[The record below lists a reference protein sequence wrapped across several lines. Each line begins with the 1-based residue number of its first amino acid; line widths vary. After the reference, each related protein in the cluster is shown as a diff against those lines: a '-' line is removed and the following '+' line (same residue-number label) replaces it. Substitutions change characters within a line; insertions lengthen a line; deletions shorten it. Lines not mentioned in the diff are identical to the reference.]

1 MLAMTASLSGLA
13 MTGGVGAVFAQEKKR
28 NALTTKELD
37 EKILAANRELDRRL
51 LEAHKTKDAKMVE
64 SLFSDSPDAFFI
76 SPGGSLNKRKVGIRK
91 SFQYFFDLME
101 SVEGDIKEISYIPLG
116 DGVLAVGTVIYSR
129 QPKKGDANQRTVIWT
144 DYRRLENGNWVYFF
158 RHAHWSIETTNPA
171 DTQK

>member
-1 MLAMTASLSGLA
+1 MLEMTMGLSSIA

-28 NALTTKELD
+28 NTPTTKALD

-51 LEAHKTKDAKMVE
+51 LEAHKIKDAEMVE
-64 SLFSDSPDAFFI
+64 SLFSDSPNAFFI

-91 SFQYFFDLME
+91 SFQYFFDLMK

-144 DYRRLENGNWVYFF
+144 DYRRLENGRWVYFF
-158 RHAHWSIETTNPA
+158 RHAHWSIETINPA